1 MVYLVTLFRIDSE
14 LHIQDAVSQEIDHR
28 VVKRCEALN
37 EALSYVSSIR
47 NRMLMFNFPFAM
59 VQHITKDEC
68 WEIQQQWLY
77 NFDDVSAEY
86 RSLKDLNCLTLAT
99 RRKLHDFEEEV
110 RLVTNT

>member
-14 LHIQDAVSQEIDHR
+14 LRIQDAVSQEIDHR
-28 VVKRCEALN
+28 VVKRCEGLN

-47 NRMLMFNFPFAM
+47 NRILMFNFPFAM

-86 RSLKDLNCLTLAT
+86 RSLNDLNCLTLAT